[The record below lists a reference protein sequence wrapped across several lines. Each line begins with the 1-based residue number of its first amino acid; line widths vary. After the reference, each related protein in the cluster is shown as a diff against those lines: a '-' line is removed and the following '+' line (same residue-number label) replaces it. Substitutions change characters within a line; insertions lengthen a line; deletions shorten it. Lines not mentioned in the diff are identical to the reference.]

1 MNFNKDIFNLA
12 LGENPNWND
21 TLVYSLCSSGV
32 DSVAATHYLYKQF
45 YYNGRTVSRD
55 KRFSM
60 LGFHID
66 HNYRD
71 QNEQMH
77 LKFTDFSK
85 IEGIPSLRHVLIHH
99 GSRKTFTEDYLRKA
113 RLEVMSLLATRTINN
128 NNTRKV
134 VFVTGH
140 HLDDCVENYMLN
152 VIRGHP
158 AYAPMPTISKHGG
171 DSYEFTI
178 CRPFIF
184 SRKQEMIDYCVKHD
198 LMRFVEADS
207 TNLESKGS
215 RRNMI
220 RNEILPIL
228 ERDKVGM
235 SKIVKKMME
244 KRLGLDVLR
253 EG

>member
-12 LGENPNWND
+12 LGDNPNWNN
-21 TLVYSLCSSGV
+21 TLVYTLCSSGV
-32 DSVAATHYLYKQF
+32 DSIAATHYMYKKF
-45 YYNGRTVSRD
+45 YGDRLFGSRD
-55 KRFSM
+55 ARFSM
-60 LGFHID
+60 MAFHID

-71 QNEQMH
+71 QNEQMAI
-77 LKFTDFSK
+77 KFRDFCK
-85 IEGIPSLRHVLIHH
+85 IECIPKLMHVLIHH

-113 RLEVMSLLATRTINN
+113 RHEVMGLLATRTINN

-158 AYAPMPTISKHGG
+158 AYAPMPTISKHEGENYQF
-171 DSYEFTI
+171 SI

-184 SRKQEMIDYCVKHD
+184 SRKQEMIDYCKKND
-198 LMRFVEADS
+198 LLRFVEEDS

-235 SKIVKKMME
+235 PKIVKKMME
-244 KRLGLDVLR
+244 KRLSLDVFR